1 VWPIPLTETA
11 RVELIDAQDWYE
23 AEALGFRPSLPRK
36 TFRRARAKKFC
47 DGLFFL
53 VEPDALWSS
62 PAFIA
67 AALSLANAR
76 VIGSVSLDDI

>member
-23 AEALGFRPSLPRK
+23 AEAPRFRPSLPRK
-36 TFRRARAKKFC
+36 TFRWARAKKFC

-53 VEPDALWSS
+53 VESDTLWSS

-67 AALSLANAR
+67 AALPLANAR